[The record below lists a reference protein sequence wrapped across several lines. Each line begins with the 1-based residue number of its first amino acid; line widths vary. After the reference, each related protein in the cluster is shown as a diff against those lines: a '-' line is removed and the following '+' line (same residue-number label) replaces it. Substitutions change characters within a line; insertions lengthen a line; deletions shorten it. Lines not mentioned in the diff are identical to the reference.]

1 MGCYPIFALA
11 DSYNARP
18 HYARTLTFDHYHYYD
33 HDHDHYG
40 SIQANGDFDHFYDI
54 AKDVIEDQLYNDVN
68 KNYYVFDWI
77 QPTYTTSY
85 VPPAIYMIPGLFAI
99 ETFLSI
105 GKNFFQQFHHRKMTT
120 LVLSIVSIIAA
131 CSFGC
136 MKCCRTSPCCPG
148 LPFEQVENFQ
158 IILNDGFC

>member
-1 MGCYPIFALA
+1 MGCYPILEFA
-11 DSYNARP
+11 STYNARP
-18 HYARTLTFDHYHYYD
+18 YYARTLPFDHYHYYDNHD

-54 AKDVIEDQLYNDVN
+54 AKDVIEDYLYNDVN
-68 KNYYVFDWI
+68 KNDYI

-85 VPPAIYMIPGLFAI
+85 IPRVLPPAIYMIPGLLNI

-105 GKNFFQQFHHRKMTT
+105 GKNVFQQFHHRKMTI
-120 LVLSIVSIIAA
+120 LVLCIVSIIAA

-136 MKCCRTSPCCPG
+136 MKCCRTTSCCPG
-148 LPFEQVENFQ
+148 LPFEQV
-158 IILNDGFC
+158 